1 MPDLGAL
8 TGDGLGDISAD
19 QLRDMGAEFLDQQA
33 AVRRENQ
40 IRYYQAASPAAEQ
53 VHFSTASIIGVG
65 GGNRASKTETCLV
78 ESIALAT
85 GVFPRVYDAV
95 FREKFRGPINV
106 RICIESLTTVLHPTL
121 LPKLMWWRWSGI
133 DQPGGLRGHWGW
145 VPRACLKDGSWDK
158 SWSEKLRILT
168 VLCRDPDDPE
178 RVLGESQIQILSYD
192 QDATDYA
199 SGTFHIVHMDEPP
212 PYAIWRENAARVLD
226 VAGRTLLSMTWPD
239 DPSISV
245 DWIYDEVYERG
256 LPGPLKD
263 REVDWIELNTLENQF
278 LDPTAVL
285 ARTRGWSEESI
296 KVKIEGQPL
305 RFSHRVHPLFTD
317 VEHTWCFL
325 CRRSCVPQD
334 GYCSCERKSVD
345 IQDYVHVED
354 FEVGQNWPVVF
365 VIDPHPRKPHMM
377 LWVAVDPSDD
387 YHIIQEGEVEGDA
400 PDVKVFVSEIEESMG
415 LDVRLRLMDPN
426 MGRSP
431 TSRRDINWQDEFDNA
446 GLCLDLADDS
456 DVGRARVNNLLE
468 PDHHT
473 RRPRLVFHSRCR
485 NAATQMKRH
494 VWDDFRRSADR
505 EQKQVPKKKYDD
517 YPTML
522 KYFANYEPTFRT
534 LYAGAPIL
542 TRPGTR
548 KGGY

>member
-1 MPDLGAL
+1 LI
-8 TGDGLGDISAD
+8 GLG
-19 QLRDMGAEFLDQQA
+19 GG
-33 AVRRENQ
+33 RR
-40 IRYYQAASPAAEQ
+40 S
-53 VHFSTASIIGVG
+53 
-65 GGNRASKTETCLV
+65 SKTETVLAEIV
-78 ESIALAT
+78 GLAT
-85 GVFPRVYDAV
+85 GVFPQKYEKQ
-95 FREKFRGPINV
+95 FREKFKWRPINV
-106 RICIESLTTVLHPTL
+106 RICIESLKSNLHAIL
-121 LPKLMWWRWSGI
+121 LPKLQYWTWLGP
-133 DQPGGLRGHWGW
+133 DKPGGKRGHWGW
-145 VPRACLKDGSWDK
+145 VPRACLIDGRWEK
-158 SWSEKLRILT
+158 SWSEHYCMLT

-178 RVLGESQIQILSYD
+178 RILGHSKIQIMSYD
-192 QDATDYA
+192 QEGPDYA
-199 SGTFHIVHMDEPP
+199 SGTFDIVQMDEPP
-212 PYAIWRENAARVLD
+212 PYPIWLENQSRVLD
-226 VAGRTLLSMTWPD
+226 VDGRIILSMTWPE
-239 DPSISV
+239 DPAIPV
-245 DWIYDEVYERG
+245 DWIYDEVYEKG

-263 REVDWIELNTLENQF
+263 PNIDWFEL
-278 LDPTAVL
+278 D
-285 ARTRGWSEESI
+285 TRKNKFIDQEGVAKKSERWSEETR
-296 KVKIEGQPL
+296 KVKLEGQPL
-305 RFSHRVHPLFTD
+305 RFAHRVHPLFTD
-317 VEHTWCFL
+317 IEQTWCFS
-325 CRRSCVPQD
+325 CRRNCIAQD
-334 GYCSCERKSVD
+334 GCCGCERKSID

-377 LWVAVDPSDD
+377 LWIAVDPSDD
-387 YHIIQEGEVEGDA
+387 FHIIQEGEVEGDA
-400 PDVKVFVSEIEESMG
+400 PDVKVFTEEIEESMG

-431 TSRRDINWQDEFDNA
+431 TSRRDISWQDEFDNA

-456 DVGRARVNNLLE
+456 DVGRSRVNNLLE

-473 RRPRLVFHSRCR
+473 RRPRLIFHSRCR